1 MSDPVRGSRRKA
13 MVEQV
18 DSSAFNKSFDV
29 LYEHELY
36 KYIDMDSPVEI
47 FTQAVTANNSSVEQK
62 KEFAI
67 NEQNKESYAKFFK
80 FLVDLYQGLSVR
92 GFTISE
98 IFEYTERFFNNI
110 FKKNDNARNPDDFE
124 KYLSVLAKFYSKD
137 FNKVVGKYVRDSIK
151 VIANDQLVNKY
162 PMSCYVFLH
171 NKFHDT
177 LGNFMLSIPE
187 PIKKEKKKS
196 TKKKKSERKVEEKSE
211 FYRIENIIST
221 KDDSDSSIIN
231 KNILSPTKLNPAV
244 SSILIN
250 NPYMRLGT
258 KNFLE
263 SAVFLNCANTM
274 EMSKSYPFFRAQMI
288 VPTFVKERMK
298 KTFTAGTINQF
309 LFGDLEEE
317 QTTELYKI
325 FQKEFIKEGP
335 DGEPYRK
342 GSTVDMSVFTMPQ
355 TIVNLDEEFVG
366 HSSTGKKPKNRLN
379 FVQDPTQP
387 FMSIEKFDV
396 AIQPSAGL
404 MSYKTAT
411 MSITVHDKSRLQDVA
426 PLIKPDLFGAFGAEI
441 LVEYGYKHMDAI
453 NKSKD
458 DILNPIGEFIN
469 SSVVAEKYLITSSNI
484 NMGKSG
490 KITVD
495 IKLALKGPTDFKN
508 IRIFPNGI
516 DAETKNS
523 LTNAARF
530 FNKYAKRPIIVNG
543 YINIEPDNIRK
554 TISNITKDINTLRK
568 SVSTVKK
575 RGAILPVDKS
585 SRIKFNSA
593 AYALIKVLTSRKS
606 ELEKWSEKNDV
617 YRNSVLGNCM
627 NTYDPYWDLDLESNL
642 TRLYEGKKIDS
653 FKRKRNVI
661 LQNPVIT
668 PDKFV
673 TLGNLMT
680 AIVGQHL
687 GTSQKYDEIQMIFY
701 TANENS
707 GEMSCRNLSS
717 ILIDKATVKKFLD
730 SVNSKNQVMTV
741 EGMLSSIIKDQV
753 VNNKH
758 ISFGMA
764 DIFLE
769 QDSEKS
775 KKSDSEKKENVEEK
789 VKERLKKIYNID
801 EATAES
807 DTDSTKFVMPI
818 VNLTF
823 DCLTDPENDPDKT
836 ILRISVFDKNDNP
849 YTSLYNIYRD
859 TIEGNFYDKVRQIA
873 NLDKQLSDSTDPN
886 NRRRFK
892 QKIKKIYDDLK
903 ASGVVKETQE
913 NGVKIAK
920 INPDKNVSDFKQM
933 FKKALP
939 VLTYGSENSPVIN
952 ANVTTM
958 EDNLLATTYIVN
970 AAKNS
975 EALQNRFDIDLPL
988 KILPTQVSVDT
999 VGFPWASFGQMYFVD
1014 FETNTTMD
1022 NVYVVTGLSHSL
1034 SQGKFNT
1041 SIKLGL
1047 QESFGTFETSAELL
1061 SRALQKS
1068 DAPDMLNSHTYTSDE
1083 RVEKLSADS
1092 KERPIVKTENKSGVN
1107 IITITKNSIKNE
1119 KYDLAY
1125 SINTYLEKDNNS
1137 FSIDYFT
1144 TSEKPGIKIKFFS
1157 KLKSPDL
1164 FAIDKS
1170 ELYFKEVANNDD
1182 DNASGE
1188 LFFIRLKEDN
1198 NLSFIFNANDKT
1210 NIITNITPDIKEIIM
1225 YEPIKI
1231 YKQPDELN
1239 STYKLLHN
1247 IKDVKV
1253 YFEYKS
1259 CNDEGVKIYLNKITW
1274 QKNDE
1279 LKPVDLKGIEK
1290 LRTFIYDQIV
1300 ALKYVIPFDVEEAT
1314 LEKIENLADEFCN
1327 ILNTSVKLDKKEN
1340 ELNNDDIIK
1349 QINNKIFESL
1359 VFKSTA
1365 LKKYDEDNAATAA
1378 AAVEAAKPKTIYTT
1392 NKKTGLKEAQ
1402 TVTSYNGLLSSR
1414 DDEFAARKSL
1424 QTARDKRKETSIST
1438 LKQRGVNIFYGGGS
1452 GGGRTRKSFEE
1463 VIEESLTLNVSSHGT
1478 LACGALRLAYL
1489 SGILPFKDFL
1499 SNPGRFK
1506 SELSSKISELN
1517 SLYNSESDKNTIY
1530 VELRNKSYSFLY
1542 DYGARST
1549 AEIKPFMFP
1558 LNAKSFTQV
1567 TASQTNEII
1576 SSKSTIEVSIKTRED
1591 TTNKKYFAKILPDN
1605 YEFSIS
1611 NVEYNSISGKNKIDD
1626 IINAVREPEKLE
1638 TVKKYFEFVSGL
1650 KSSSKQLQQKK
1661 YLDKAN
1667 RTTTNEHMCNF
1678 VFFCFP
1684 FMQYKTC
1691 LQLLKLLDNKDFT
1704 KGTNDFIKAGIKS
1717 KARQRLKQNNGYL
1730 FIGVTGNEGSRKRVA
1745 GVYDKLYGHITFLEE
1760 DLGITGQLPFIKKDG
1775 FQKIKSNIGL
1785 VRVDDIE
1792 DVEYYEIKNATGNDF
1807 STYYEKIRTTS
1818 ITNLNFDF
1826 RSLTSTTS
1834 FFDIQDAIR
1843 KKYDDFI
1850 TINNID
1856 KSRFERAETNYESL
1870 ILLYKQLFEGS
1881 NVDAKIKVKENFIKS
1896 KYKKKDEKKAGKS
1909 IADAGKPTQPAPVA
1923 TATATATAT
1932 TDTQ

>member
-1 MSDPVRGSRRKA
+1 MADPVRGSRRKA

-18 DSSAFNKSFDV
+18 DSNAFNKSFDV

-47 FTQAVTANNSSVEQK
+47 FTQAVTANNSSVAQK
-62 KEFAI
+62 DEFAI
-67 NEQNKESYAKFFK
+67 DESNKERYAKFFK
-80 FLVDLYQGLSVR
+80 FLVDLYQGLSTR

-98 IFEYTERFFNNI
+98 IFEYTEQFLVKTVIQEHR
-110 FKKNDNARNPDDFE
+110 ARKPENTDD
-124 KYLSVLAKFYSKD
+124 YLAVLSKLYAD
-137 FNKVVGKYVRDSIK
+137 THKGKEGIYLRDSIK
-151 VIANDQLVNKY
+151 VIANDQLVMKY
-162 PMSCYVFLH
+162 PLSCYLFLH

-177 LGNFMLSIPE
+177 LGNFMLSKTE
-187 PIKKEKKKS
+187 DAKDKKGKKGRS
-196 TKKKKSERKVEEKSE
+196 KKKSERKVEEKSE
-211 FYRIENIIST
+211 FYRIENIISA
-221 KDDSDSSIIN
+221 KEDSDSSIIN
-231 KNILSPTKLNPAV
+231 KNILSPTKINPAV

-342 GSTVDMSVFTMPQ
+342 GATVDMSVFTMPQ

-411 MSITVHDKSRLQDVA
+411 MTIIVHDKSRLQDVA

-458 DILNPIGEFIN
+458 DIINPIGEFIN

-523 LTNAARF
+523 LTNAARL

-543 YINIEPDNIRK
+543 YINIEPDNIAK
-554 TISNITKDINTLRK
+554 TIASIRRDIETLRL
-568 SVSTVKK
+568 SVQTT
-575 RGAILPVDKS
+575 RRGGAILPADKS
-585 SRIKFNSA
+585 QRIKFDSA
-593 AYALIKVLTSRKS
+593 ANSLRRVLESRKDQ
-606 ELEKWSEKNDV
+606 LEKWSDKNNV

-627 NTYDPYWDLDLESNL
+627 NTYDPYWDLDLESKL
-642 TRLYEGKKIDS
+642 TGYYEGKKIDS

-701 TANENS
+701 TANENA

-717 ILIDKATVKKFLD
+717 MLIDKATVKKFLD

-741 EGMLSSIIKDQV
+741 EGMISTIIKDQV
-753 VNNKH
+753 VDNKH

-764 DIFLE
+764 DVFLE
-769 QDSEKS
+769 QKS
-775 KKSDSEKKENVEEK
+775 KKVKGNVKQKKENVEEK
-789 VKERLKKIYNID
+789 VKERLKKIYGVED
-801 EATAES
+801 DVAES
-807 DTDSTKFVMPI
+807 DPDATKFVMPI

-859 TIEGNFYDKVRQIA
+859 TIEGKFYDKIRQISK
-873 NLDKQLSDSTDPN
+873 LDKQLSESTNPN
-886 NRRRFK
+886 NRKKFK
-892 QKIKKIYDDLK
+892 EKIKKIYDDLK
-903 ASGVVKETQE
+903 TSGVIQETKEGE
-913 NGVKIAK
+913 KVISVS

-939 VLTYGSENSPVIN
+939 VLTYGSENSPVVN

-970 AAKNS
+970 SAKNS

-999 VGFPWASFGQMYFVD
+999 VGFPWASFGQMYFID

-1061 SRALQKS
+1061 SRALEKS
-1068 DAPDMLNSHTYTSDE
+1068 EKTEQPAASEVQETQNPNIHAYDSNQ
-1083 RVEKLSADS
+1083 RVEKISLQKRTTGTVQVRPDIQEKVFTTKYIKIS
-1092 KERPIVKTENKSGVN
+1092 KEPEISIENSSALFYTKTYSDNSSYEFSTSYLDASAAGAIRVFKFDFSNK
-1107 IITITKNSIKNE
+1107 TK
-1119 KYDLAY
+1119 
-1125 SINTYLEKDNNS
+1125 
-1137 FSIDYFT
+1137 
-1144 TSEKPGIKIKFFS
+1144 KFERC
-1157 KLKSPDL
+1157 L
-1164 FAIDKS
+1164 IQKS
-1170 ELYFKEVANNDD
+1170 ELYFKTNLEDIGLSADK
-1182 DNASGE
+1182 
-1188 LFFIRLKEDN
+1188 LFYIRLKEGN
-1198 NLSFIFNANDKT
+1198 NLSFTFD
-1210 NIITNITPDIKEIIM
+1210 
-1225 YEPIKI
+1225 
-1231 YKQPDELN
+1231 QGLN
-1239 STYKLLHN
+1239 K
-1247 IKDVKV
+1247 
-1253 YFEYKS
+1253 F
-1259 CNDEGVKIYLNKITW
+1259 VKIS
-1274 QKNDE
+1274 
-1279 LKPVDLKGIEK
+1279 P
-1290 LRTFIYDQIV
+1290 
-1300 ALKYVIPFDVEEAT
+1300 
-1314 LEKIENLADEFCN
+1314 
-1327 ILNTSVKLDKKEN
+1327 
-1340 ELNNDDIIK
+1340 
-1349 QINNKIFESL
+1349 
-1359 VFKSTA
+1359 
-1365 LKKYDEDNAATAA
+1365 
-1378 AAVEAAKPKTIYTT
+1378 
-1392 NKKTGLKEAQ
+1392 
-1402 TVTSYNGLLSSR
+1402 
-1414 DDEFAARKSL
+1414 
-1424 QTARDKRKETSIST
+1424 
-1438 LKQRGVNIFYGGGS
+1438 
-1452 GGGRTRKSFEE
+1452 
-1463 VIEESLTLNVSSHGT
+1463 
-1478 LACGALRLAYL
+1478 
-1489 SGILPFKDFL
+1489 
-1499 SNPGRFK
+1499 
-1506 SELSSKISELN
+1506 
-1517 SLYNSESDKNTIY
+1517 
-1530 VELRNKSYSFLY
+1530 
-1542 DYGARST
+1542 
-1549 AEIKPFMFP
+1549 EIK
-1558 LNAKSFTQV
+1558 K
-1567 TASQTNEII
+1567 
-1576 SSKSTIEVSIKTRED
+1576 
-1591 TTNKKYFAKILPDN
+1591 
-1605 YEFSIS
+1605 
-1611 NVEYNSISGKNKIDD
+1611 
-1626 IINAVREPEKLE
+1626 
-1638 TVKKYFEFVSGL
+1638 
-1650 KSSSKQLQQKK
+1650 
-1661 YLDKAN
+1661 
-1667 RTTTNEHMCNF
+1667 
-1678 VFFCFP
+1678 
-1684 FMQYKTC
+1684 
-1691 LQLLKLLDNKDFT
+1691 
-1704 KGTNDFIKAGIKS
+1704 
-1717 KARQRLKQNNGYL
+1717 
-1730 FIGVTGNEGSRKRVA
+1730 
-1745 GVYDKLYGHITFLEE
+1745 
-1760 DLGITGQLPFIKKDG
+1760 
-1775 FQKIKSNIGL
+1775 
-1785 VRVDDIE
+1785 
-1792 DVEYYEIKNATGNDF
+1792 
-1807 STYYEKIRTTS
+1807 
-1818 ITNLNFDF
+1818 
-1826 RSLTSTTS
+1826 
-1834 FFDIQDAIR
+1834 
-1843 KKYDDFI
+1843 
-1850 TINNID
+1850 
-1856 KSRFERAETNYESL
+1856 
-1870 ILLYKQLFEGS
+1870 
-1881 NVDAKIKVKENFIKS
+1881 
-1896 KYKKKDEKKAGKS
+1896 
-1909 IADAGKPTQPAPVA
+1909 
-1923 TATATATAT
+1923 
-1932 TDTQ
+1932 